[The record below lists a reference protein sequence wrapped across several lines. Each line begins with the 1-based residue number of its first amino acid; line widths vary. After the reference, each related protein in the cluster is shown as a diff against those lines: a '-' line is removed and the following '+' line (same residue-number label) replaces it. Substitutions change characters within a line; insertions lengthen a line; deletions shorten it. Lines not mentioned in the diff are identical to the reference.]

1 MFAKTVAR
9 LNGEFLMQLIKEIE
23 ISYFRSFYKAKLRNM
38 TDLNVVFGKNDSG
51 KSNIVRALNLFFNGT
66 PDHNQE
72 FEFPIDFSEFRA
84 SEAEQ
89 NDDVRKFLYV
99 KVTFNTPQS
108 FRPSLGD
115 QFYVKRQ
122 WTVSRGQDYHE
133 EMSASIPSN
142 RRHIAKR
149 FLNKIRF
156 IYIPAIKDVTI
167 FEMLLSNIHEVI
179 AESDEFVATIGGLSE
194 NLHELTQNMFD
205 SLPTEVATSTRIGAP
220 KRMKQMFQTLDFET
234 ISEGE
239 ALPKSLTRQRGDGVK
254 VRHIPELLKFISDGD
269 GYDFHIWG
277 FEEPE
282 NSLDFV
288 AAQSEAKRFRSLAE
302 DARIQVLMT
311 THSPSFYNLAD
322 ETVSKFYIRKAKNG
336 NSEVVQGNGIA
347 NIDAHEGIS
356 EGFYLPAVA
365 AALKDLSIL
374 EQRAKEAESHVAELR
389 EELEQIGRPVVL
401 TEGRT
406 DALILRTA
414 WSKLREGEVPFEIR
428 SCETGGENAGSGNG
442 GAETLAIRIKGV
454 AHDHPHPVLALFD
467 LDAAGLKAF
476 KLDSNFVQVEIENF
490 NVKRGLHGQAYAAC
504 LPAPDFREDCEIV
517 GNLPIEFL
525 FPDEALQTEHNGERL
540 SLKRMQA
547 TRQVGTSKVDLDL
560 PDETRYKL
568 VGSGKDTFAEN
579 IVPNLEEEAFEG
591 FERVLELM
599 ESVFAFNANQ
609 D

>member
-1 MFAKTVAR
+1 
-9 LNGEFLMQLIKEIE
+9 MQLIREIE
-23 ISYFRSFYKAKLRNM
+23 ISYFRSFYKAKLRNLS
-38 TDLNVVFGKNDSG
+38 DLNVVFGKNDSG
-51 KSNIVRALNLFFNGT
+51 KSNIVRALNLFFNGS

-84 SEAEQ
+84 SEADE
-89 NDDVRKFLYV
+89 NEDVRKFLYV
-99 KVTFNTPQS
+99 KVTFNTPPN
-108 FRPSLGD
+108 FRPSLGN

-142 RRHIAKR
+142 RRHIARR

-179 AESDEFVATIGGLSE
+179 AESDEFVTTIGDLSE

-205 SLPTEVATSTRIGAP
+205 SLPTEVATSTKIGAP

-239 ALPKSLTRQRGDGVK
+239 ASPKSLTRQRGDGVK

-269 GYDFHIWG
+269 GYDFHVWG

-288 AAQSEAKRFRSLAE
+288 AAQSEAKRFGSLAQDE
-302 DARIQVLMT
+302 KIQVFMT
-311 THSPSFYNLAD
+311 THSPSFYNL
-322 ETVSKFYIRKAKNG
+322 EEQTVSKFYVRKKRDG
-336 NSEVVQGNGIA
+336 NSEIVQGNGLA
-347 NIDAHEGIS
+347 QIDAHEGIG
-356 EGFYLPAVA
+356 EGFYLPAVS
-365 AALKDLSIL
+365 AALKDISAF
-374 EQRAKEAESHVAELR
+374 EERAKAAECNVAELR
-389 EELEQIGRPVVL
+389 HELEEIARPVVL

-414 WSKLREGEVPFEIR
+414 WSKLREGELPYEIR
-428 SCETGGENAGSGNG
+428 TCETGGENAGSGNG
-442 GAETLAIRIKGV
+442 GANTLSIRIKGV

-467 LDAAGLKAF
+467 LDAEGAKAF
-476 KLDSNFVQVEIENF
+476 KLDRNFVEIAIGEF
-490 NVKRGLHGQAYAAC
+490 EVKKGLHGQAYAAC
-504 LPAPDFREDCEIV
+504 LPAPDFREDCAEV
-517 GNLPIEFL
+517 ENLPIEFL
-525 FPDEALQTEHNGERL
+525 FRDEILETEHEGERL
-540 SLKRMQA
+540 RLKRMQA
-547 TRQVGTSKVDLDL
+547 SRQVGNAKVDLDL

-568 VGSGKDTFAEN
+568 VGAGKDVFAEQ
-579 IVPNLEEEAFEG
+579 IVPNLDCDAFSG
-591 FERVLELM
+591 FEPVLELIDR
-599 ESVFAFNANQ
+599 VFEYNAGQ
-609 D
+609 E

>member
-1 MFAKTVAR
+1 MEVS
-9 LNGEFLMQLIKEIE
+9 MQLIREIE

-38 TDLNVVFGKNDSG
+38 TDLNIVFGKNDSG

-89 NDDVRKFLYV
+89 SDDVRKFLYV

-133 EMSASIPSN
+133 EMSTSIPSN
-142 RRHIAKR
+142 RRHIAKL

-179 AESDEFVATIGGLSE
+179 AESDEFLTTIGDLSE

-234 ISEGE
+234 LSEGE
-239 ALPKSLTRQRGDGVK
+239 SNPKSLTRQRGDGVK

-288 AAQSEAKRFRSLAE
+288 AAQSEAKRFLSLAE
-302 DARIQVLMT
+302 DQKIQVLMT
-311 THSPSFYNLAD
+311 THSPSFYNLD
-322 ETVSKFYIRKAKNG
+322 DDTVSKFYVRKG
-336 NSEVVQGNGIA
+336 SDSNSEIVQGNGLVQ
-347 NIDAHEGIS
+347 IDVHEGIS
-356 EGFYLPAVA
+356 EGFYLPAVS
-365 AALKDLSIL
+365 AALKDLSVL
-374 EQRAKEAESHVAELR
+374 EQRAKAAESNVTQLR
-389 EELEQIGRPVVL
+389 QELEQIARPVVL

-414 WSKLREGEVPFEIR
+414 WSKLRAEELPYEIR

-442 GAETLAIRIKGV
+442 GASTLAIRVKGV

-467 LDAAGLKAF
+467 LDAEGVKAF
-476 KLDSNFVQVEIENF
+476 KLDRNFVEIDIDDF
-490 NVKRGLHGQAYAAC
+490 DVKKGMHGQAYAAC
-504 LPAPDFREDCEIV
+504 LPAPEFCQDCEEV
-517 GNLPIEFL
+517 KNLPIEFL
-525 FPDEALQTEHNGERL
+525 FPDEVLLTEHDGERL
-540 SLKRMQA
+540 TLNRMQA
-547 TRQVGTSKVDLDL
+547 TRQVGTAKVDVDL
-560 PDETRYKL
+560 PDETKYKM
-568 VGSGKDTFAEN
+568 VGRGKELFAEQ
-579 IVPNLEEEAFEG
+579 IVPNLGEEAFAG
-591 FERVLELM
+591 FEPVLNLI
-599 ESVFAFNANQ
+599 ESVFEFNAVQ
-609 D
+609 E